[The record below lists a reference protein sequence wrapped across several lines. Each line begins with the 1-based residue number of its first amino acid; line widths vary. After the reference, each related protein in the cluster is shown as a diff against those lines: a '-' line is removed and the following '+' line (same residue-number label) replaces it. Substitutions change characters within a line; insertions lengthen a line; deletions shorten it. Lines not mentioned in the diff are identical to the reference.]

1 MSKSNAGNIALVAVA
16 GLGAYLLYG
25 KFGGIGKGIKETV
38 ENVTETAKTVY
49 DNPVSDSART
59 ILDDMGII
67 DKEDP
72 ISTIVTYKP
81 LATNPLQA
89 FTGIANLFATGI
101 KNATDTAG
109 KAISDGFD
117 TIVVEN
123 VKTLGT
129 TISGNPV
136 NSIVNFFSGLLNQ
149 NKETNTDIK
158 DRESMTSN
166 TVLKNGQLVEKD
178 AKTKM
183 IEKVSGIE
191 VKEIIGAPSTL
202 TKEERENLP
211 VVPVEKLAERN
222 DFTGRV
228 AKLAVKVKQG
238 GYTGNILENLK

>member
-1 MSKSNAGNIALVAVA
+1 MSKSNAGTIALVAVA
-16 GLGAYLLYG
+16 GIGAYLLYG

-59 ILDDMGII
+59 ILDDSGLI
-67 DKEDP
+67 DNEDP
-72 ISTIVTYKP
+72 ISTIVTSKP

-101 KNATDTAG
+101 KNATDTAS

-123 VKTLGT
+123 VKNLGT

-136 NSIVNFFSGLLNQ
+136 NTVVNFVSGLLNQ
-149 NKETNTDIK
+149 NKETNTGIK
-158 DRESMTSN
+158 DRESMTSD
-166 TVLKNGQLVEKD
+166 TVLQNGKLVEKD

-183 IEKVSGIE
+183 IERTSGIE

-202 TKEERENLP
+202 TKEER
-211 VVPVEKLAERN
+211 
-222 DFTGRV
+222 
-228 AKLAVKVKQG
+228 AKLPTKTIDELAQG
-238 GYTGNILENLK
+238 TSFINRVFAYAKSKF